1 MLRVIIPN
9 ITGEVLLDRALLGLV
24 VAVVIGLT
32 IFVLVRRELKRTT
45 LAAPVR
51 RAIHL
56 VILGPVLSGMVGL
69 ALIEVVSRSASYLP
83 SFPNAGQIV
92 LMIELVVL
100 VITIRTVGVVS
111 RDLMIHLTGMKMVD
125 RVLVYGIYAMGL
137 LGLAYVVLTSPASPV
152 VVMGVWQFI
161 GFVAGL
167 SITYLVVYVVN
178 VVTKRYGDALT
189 GREPQLRTVVSFV
202 RRLILAVV
210 VLLGVAIATFTS
222 FPAAGATVASL
233 FVAAGFASIVIG
245 MAAQSS
251 LANIFAGMI
260 VSTAQPFRIG
270 DALSIMNEW
279 AWVEDIRLSY
289 TVLKTWDNRR
299 LVIPNQLFL
308 SQSLINYD
316 MTDSSKL
323 CVVYVTISFE
333 SDVDKAIE
341 ILKEAARRHPDFL
354 PAGNLPVVHVMDIGD
369 ANGVSQDANASPG
382 ISLRL
387 LSRAKDQPTNFQ
399 MSKDLLYTVRKE
411 FVASGIKIAS
421 PRREVIMTGGAL
433 PKDEAP
439 GGGRQ

>member
-1 MLRVIIPN
+1 MPFPTL
-9 ITGEVLLDRALLGLV
+9 TGAVLLDRAILGLV
-24 VAVVIGLT
+24 VAVVIGLALF
-32 IFVLVRRELKRTT
+32 ILVRRAVKRTS
-45 LAAPVR
+45 LAAPVK

-56 VILGPVLSGMVGL
+56 IFLGPVLSGLVGL
-69 ALIEVVSRSASYLP
+69 ALIEVVTHSSEYLP

-92 LMIELVVL
+92 LIIELVVL
-100 VITIRTVGVVS
+100 VITIRTAGVVS
-111 RDLMIHLTGMKMVD
+111 RDLMIHLTGMNMVD
-125 RVLVYGIYAMGL
+125 RVLVYGVYAMGL

-178 VVTKRYGDALT
+178 IVTKRYGDALT

-222 FPAAGATVASL
+222 FPSAGATVASL

-316 MTDSSKL
+316 MMDSSKL

-341 ILKEAARRHPDFL
+341 ILKDAARRHPDFF
-354 PAGNLPVVHVMDIGD
+354 PAGNLPVVHLMDIGD
-369 ANGVSQDANASPG
+369 ANGVAQDANASPG
-382 ISLRL
+382 LSLRL

-399 MSKDLLYTVRKE
+399 MSKDLLYTARKE
-411 FVASGIKIAS
+411 FVANGIKIAS
-421 PRREVIMTGGAL
+421 PRREVIMTGGSSPNEET
-433 PKDEAP
+433 PKD
-439 GGGRQ
+439 GKR